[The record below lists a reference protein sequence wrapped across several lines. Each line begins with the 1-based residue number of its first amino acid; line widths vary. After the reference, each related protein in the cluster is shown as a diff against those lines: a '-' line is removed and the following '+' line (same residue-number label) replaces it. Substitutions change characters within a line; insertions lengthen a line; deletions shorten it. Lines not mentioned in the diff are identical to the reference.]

1 MPREGL
7 NSVFL
12 QPLLSGGG
20 GLWET
25 ADVEGGHF
33 IIESSDWSA
42 AMFGWVV
49 DVKTLFSQQKTKL
62 LRGGKRQI
70 KK

>member
-12 QPLLSGGG
+12 QPLLSLG

-25 ADVEGGHF
+25 ADVEGGHI
-33 IIESSDWSA
+33 IIENSDWSA

-49 DVKTLFSQQKTKL
+49 DVKTRVFTTEN
-62 LRGGKRQI
+62 
-70 KK
+70 

>member
-12 QPLLSGGG
+12 QPLLSFGGG

-25 ADVEGGHF
+25 ADVEGGHI
-33 IIESSDWSA
+33 IIENSDWSA

-49 DVKTLFSQQKTKL
+49 DVKTRVFTTEN
-62 LRGGKRQI
+62 
-70 KK
+70 